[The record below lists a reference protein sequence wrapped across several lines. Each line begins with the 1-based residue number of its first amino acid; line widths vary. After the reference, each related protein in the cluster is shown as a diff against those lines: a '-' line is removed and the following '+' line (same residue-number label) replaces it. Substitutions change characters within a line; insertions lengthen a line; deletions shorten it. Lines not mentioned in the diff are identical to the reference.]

1 MKSKKGRKPFLVEPV
16 VSADLVGSRAADREA
31 ALARARRVAD
41 RHRLT
46 VAVWHETPAAGGE
59 ARRIDLVRLVHP
71 RGRKARATPTA
82 ATAGRRRALPPEQ
95 CC

>member
-1 MKSKKGRKPFLVEPV
+1 VKGKKDRKPFLVEPV
-16 VSADLVGSRAADREA
+16 ISADLVGTRAAGRAA

-46 VAVWHETPAAGGE
+46 VAVWHETPAAGGA

-71 RGRKARATPTA
+71 RGRKARATHNGKPPA
-82 ATAGRRRALPPEQ
+82 A
-95 CC
+95 